1 MRTALILLAAFASQF
16 YTANAAEVAKNEQ
29 PLTQSE
35 TFKLFANHT
44 ISIRHEG
51 NYVRNFYDT
60 NGKMIGV
67 KSKGTKTFVYN
78 GTWSV
83 RGNRMCNTSTGKE
96 LTSQKRFSVR
106 DCIAMYRKGNRV
118 TSYVVVEHSGEATLK
133 DKKINI
139 VFTKGNTVAKE
150 HAMLK

>member
-1 MRTALILLAAFASQF
+1 MRTALILIAAFAFQS
-16 YTANAAEVAKNEQ
+16 YTSNAAEVAKRAQ

-35 TFKLFANHT
+35 TFRLFANHT
-44 ISIRHEG
+44 INIRHEG
-51 NYVRNFYDT
+51 SNVRNFYDT
-60 NGKMIGV
+60 NGKMMGI

-96 LTSQKRFSVR
+96 LASRKRFSVR
-106 DCIAMYRKGNRV
+106 DCIAMYRQGNRV
-118 TSYVVVEHSGEATLK
+118 TSYVVVEHSGEAALK

-139 VFTKGNTVAKE
+139 VFTRGNTVAKE